1 MEPPDCI
8 YQPLSQPPQPHCCQ
22 NAADEERCIGEVI
35 THTHSPNLDECLDS
49 YVCGYTHELRDQ
61 DEDDSS
67 SSSFVAPIGY
77 SCEVTR
83 DFEYYSK
90 RRTVEEEHCENLGS
104 MLLMDS
110 KSETEVE
117 DVCGDDA
124 SNSDATGVSI
134 SSIALLGEKHGVEED
149 RAVSPADHQVSA
161 SKEIYLS
168 CSYDV
173 NNLLSTVLLPTAALL
188 SDVDGDFKCLLQ

>member
-1 MEPPDCI
+1 MEPPECI
-8 YQPLSQPPQPHCCQ
+8 FQPLPQPPQPHCCQ
-22 NAADEERCIGEVI
+22 NAADKERCIGEVI

-49 YVCGYTHELRDQ
+49 YVCGYAHELRDQ
-61 DEDDSS
+61 DEDDSY
-67 SSSFVAPIGY
+67 SSSFVALIGY

-83 DFEYYSK
+83 DFDYYSQ
-90 RRTVEEEHCENLGS
+90 RRTMEEEHCDNLGN

-134 SSIALLGEKHGVEED
+134 SSIALLGKKHGVEEK
-149 RAVSPADHQVSA
+149 RAVADHQVSA
-161 SKEIYLS
+161 SKEIYWS
-168 CSYDV
+168 CSSDV
-173 NNLLSTVLLPTAALL
+173 NNILSTAPLPAAAL
-188 SDVDGDFKCLLQ
+188 

>member
-1 MEPPDCI
+1 MEPLDYI
-8 YQPLSQPPQPHCCQ
+8 FQPLPQPPQPHCCQ

-49 YVCGYTHELRDQ
+49 YVCGYAHELRNQ

-67 SSSFVAPIGY
+67 SSSFVASIGY

-83 DFEYYSK
+83 DFDYYSK

-110 KSETEVE
+110 KSETDVE
-117 DVCGDDA
+117 DVCGHDA
-124 SNSDATGVSI
+124 SNSDATSKSFVREYGVGSVI
-134 SSIALLGEKHGVEED
+134 CGIRGLGKQRPCEPS
-149 RAVSPADHQVSA
+149 RAGQAAAADFGQHQINQQRRFPFA
-161 SKEIYLS
+161 FGQDIK
-168 CSYDV
+168 
-173 NNLLSTVLLPTAALL
+173 
-188 SDVDGDFKCLLQ
+188 

>member
-1 MEPPDCI
+1 MEPSDCI
-8 YQPLSQPPQPHCCQ
+8 FQPLSQPPQPHCCQ

-49 YVCGYTHELRDQ
+49 YVCGYAYELRDQ
-61 DEDDSS
+61 DEDHYS
-67 SSSFVAPIGY
+67 SSSFVAPIEY
-77 SCEVTR
+77 SCET
-83 DFEYYSK
+83 K
-90 RRTVEEEHCENLGS
+90 
-104 MLLMDS
+104 
-110 KSETEVE
+110 VE

-161 SKEIYLS
+161 SKEIYWS
-168 CSYDV
+168 CSSDV
-173 NNLLSTVLLPTAALL
+173 NNILSTAHLPAAAL
-188 SDVDGDFKCLLQ
+188 SDVDGDFKCLLQGHTHNEWDICLISVVVAVIFTSQF